1 MKLKDKRGDV
11 PIMILVI
18 GIVAICGLAV
28 LSFIVSEKIVGSKD
42 SLGTEV
48 FEKLYS
54 DVEKFGFYEEVYSG
68 EAINKIQTVENKA
81 ELRGGKLYLE
91 LNNSFLKVE
100 YTQP

>member
-18 GIVAICGLAV
+18 GIVGICGLAV
-28 LSFIVSEKIVGSKD
+28 LSFIISEKVKLKPD
-42 SLGTEV
+42 ELGIEV

-54 DVEKFGFYEEVYSG
+54 DVEKFEFYEGVYPN
-68 EAINKIQTVENKA
+68 EAIDKIKTVENKA
-81 ELRGGKLYLE
+81 ELRGGKLYFE